1 MVCLIQIVRKRIAC
15 YATGS
20 LETFIHVQLN
30 VFQFKSV
37 TVGTLLQSALLQS
50 PLLIFFIV
58 QPHSDLQNLK
68 LKLLTASCRKAIVC
82 CPWM

>member
-20 LETFIHVQLN
+20 LETFIHVQVN
-30 VFQFKSV
+30 VFQFKSI

-50 PLLIFFIV
+50 TLLI
-58 QPHSDLQNLK
+58 
-68 LKLLTASCRKAIVC
+68 LLLPSPILTHKIGQSFHQ
-82 CPWM
+82 